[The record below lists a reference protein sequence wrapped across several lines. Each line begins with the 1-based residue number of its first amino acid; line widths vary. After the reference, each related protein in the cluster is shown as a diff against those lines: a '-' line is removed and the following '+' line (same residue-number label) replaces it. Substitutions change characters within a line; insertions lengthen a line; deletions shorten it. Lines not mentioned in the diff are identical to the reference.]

1 MEKVDVVASL
11 GQLQLLRPARVASA
25 LVANDRLKLY
35 LTVLQAALAH
45 ADKPSATR
53 LDLSREFATAQVKAP
68 WLQDLPTNAY
78 RDGNILHVPDLRR
91 GASLLRENLAVMARP
106 LVEGDT
112 SSSELA
118 PRVARWSVW
127 LEQLTGDG
135 LGPDETRAL
144 TNGNRHGDEDSF
156 HLLVMDLHKA
166 LNRLAAELSDE
177 TIDDAHVWSLG
188 EEERVRVAAFMRGI
202 NRTRDLKLNHP
213 GLDTA
218 AMRDGAR
225 LLLQNDIGTN
235 DAHVLVIQ
243 VEDTRVALTYSDLHR
258 RRFRFFQSMLAELG
272 AQWSAPVLR
281 STEGLNAGDAFEV
294 GTATFDCGDEDALRE
309 TLESLGARIVFLIDW
324 NRARKRLE
332 LLVTKAD
339 ALAVLAEGARREVG
353 HMGWLACGGERL
365 VFGAM
370 QALGPDYFQIGDR
383 PDQVLGSDQA
393 REFLVQVLSVPFA
406 SASPPRWS
414 PMTPACCWCGACIR
428 ATSSICSMSTR
439 PTVTRSPKRCGTGS
453 PTGSSAIATPRR
465 SSRRVRRNGN
475 IRRTSS

>member
-1 MEKVDVVASL
+1 
-11 GQLQLLRPARVASA
+11 
-25 LVANDRLKLY
+25 
-35 LTVLQAALAH
+35 
-45 ADKPSATR
+45 
-53 LDLSREFATAQVKAP
+53 
-68 WLQDLPTNAY
+68 
-78 RDGNILHVPDLRR
+78 
-91 GASLLRENLAVMARP
+91 
-106 LVEGDT
+106 
-112 SSSELA
+112 
-118 PRVARWSVW
+118 
-127 LEQLTGDG
+127 
-135 LGPDETRAL
+135 
-144 TNGNRHGDEDSF
+144 
-156 HLLVMDLHKA
+156 
-166 LNRLAAELSDE
+166 
-177 TIDDAHVWSLG
+177 
-188 EEERVRVAAFMRGI
+188 MRGI